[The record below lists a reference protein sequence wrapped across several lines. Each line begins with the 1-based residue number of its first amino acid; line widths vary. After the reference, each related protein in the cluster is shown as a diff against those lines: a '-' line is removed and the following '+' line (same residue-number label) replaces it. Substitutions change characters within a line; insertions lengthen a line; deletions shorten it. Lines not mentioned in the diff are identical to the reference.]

1 MQKIYSVVF
10 TNLVAA
16 DRVASDWC
24 ANLGGMSCMSC
35 LVLAATS
42 CMTCLVLTEWHASGV
57 VSNIRV
63 YSLKDPFLFL

>member
-1 MQKIYSVVF
+1 MQNIYSVVF

-16 DRVASDWC
+16 GRVASDWC
-24 ANLGGMSCMSC
+24 ANLGGTSCMSC

-42 CMTCLVLTEWHASGV
+42 CMTCLVLAEWHASGV

-63 YSLKDPFLFL
+63 CSLKDHFLFL